1 MRNWGGVVE
10 PGAGGTGEARG
21 EGAVV
26 RAVSRSETVVE
37 GSCSSKSRIRGR
49 RSRNGG
55 AEAGSRAGAGSG
67 VVVTFC
73 TA

>member
-37 GSCSSKSRIRGR
+37 ESCSSKSRI
-49 RSRNGG
+49 RNGG